1 MNTLAKRPIPR
12 IVDAV
17 AEAEDVEPAALNP
30 PLAEVVDP
38 DALETLLEEP
48 TASEL
53 EIRFTYRGHEVV
65 VDESGR
71 VQIS

>member
-1 MNTLAKRPIPR
+1 MSKLAKRTIPR

-17 AEAEDVEPAALNP
+17 AEAEDVEPTALDP
-30 PLAEVVDP
+30 PLAQVVDP
-38 DALETLLEEP
+38 DALETLIEDT

-53 EIRFTYRGHEVV
+53 EIRFAYRDHEVV